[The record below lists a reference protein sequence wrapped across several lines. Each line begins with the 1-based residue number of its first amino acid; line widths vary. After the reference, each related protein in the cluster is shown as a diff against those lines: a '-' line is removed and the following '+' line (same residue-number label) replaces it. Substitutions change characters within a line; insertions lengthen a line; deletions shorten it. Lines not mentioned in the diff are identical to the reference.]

1 MKNCFGMAAWTETL
15 VPYCGVECTNV
26 LFETDS
32 VEEIQPTT
40 MEASLEC
47 SLFTLIE
54 WRHSHNLDIAI
65 ASSILLLF
73 ACVIENFVACHVAI
87 TFLLAFR
94 SLLWFILTTS
104 NSI

>member
-1 MKNCFGMAAWTETL
+1 MSFL
-15 VPYCGVECTNV
+15 RR
-26 LFETDS
+26 DS

-40 MEASLEC
+40 TEASLEC

-73 ACVIENFVACHVAI
+73 ACVVENFVACHVAI
-87 TFLLAFR
+87 TFL
-94 SLLWFILTTS
+94 SLLDPYYGLY
-104 NSI
+104 